1 MMNEKYW
8 NDDYW
13 SKWSK
18 KHEGEKL
25 DFLDDLWINKYEKII
40 NSIPRGSVLDL
51 GCGIGQYSKYFL
63 NKGFDV
69 ISADISVSALNKL
82 KETIENANI
91 VKLDMSKTLNFN
103 DNTFDLFFANLSIH
117 YFDKST
123 TEKLIDEIKRILKN
137 GGYFIGSVNSTKYY
151 EFIKDN
157 IVKVDDNYYLRDGI
171 NIRLFDRRQ
180 FEEYFKDFEFIVLN
194 EIRVTR
200 WNQPKDMWEF
210 IFRLKK

>member
-1 MMNEKYW
+1 
-8 NDDYW
+8 
-13 SKWSK
+13 
-18 KHEGEKL
+18 
-25 DFLDDLWINKYEKII
+25 
-40 NSIPRGSVLDL
+40 
-51 GCGIGQYSKYFL
+51 
-63 NKGFDV
+63 
-69 ISADISVSALNKL
+69 
-82 KETIENANI
+82 
-91 VKLDMSKTLNFN
+91 MSKTLNFN
-103 DNTFDLFFANLSIH
+103 DNTFDLVFANLSIH

-123 TEKLIDEIKRILKN
+123 TEKLIDKIKRILKN

-210 IFRLKK
+210 IFRLKNK